1 MDCTAVWN
9 ACLTIIRQE
18 ISEQSFKTWFEPIRP
33 TRLQESTLTL
43 QVPNRFFFEW
53 LEEHYLPVMRK
64 AIRQVIGPKAQLEY
78 NYVKDD
84 PWQKTP
90 RKTAPDS
97 RTPSAQGESDIRNPF
112 VIPGI
117 KRLKIDPQ
125 LNTSYT
131 FENLIVGDCNRLACS
146 AAEAIAKNP
155 GGTSFNP
162 LFIFGDTGLGKTHLA
177 QAIGNAVVRTREDKT
192 VLYVSSDKF
201 TNQIIEAIK
210 NNAVG
215 DFTNFYQLV
224 NVLIIDDI
232 QFLAGKQKTQEIF
245 FHIFNQ
251 LHQNGNQIILTSDR
265 APKDLQGMEER
276 LISRFK
282 WGLSADLQ
290 TPDFETMMA
299 ILEHKATKTGL
310 ELSGEV
316 KQFICDNIRN
326 NIRELEGLLINLSAH
341 ASLTGKPVDVE
352 LARKV
357 IDNVVVQPGNVITLE
372 HIKKCVAEHYEVPID
387 KLKSQTRKR
396 NVVLARQ
403 LSMYFAKQI
412 TNYSLKA
419 IGDSFGGRD
428 HSTVIYS
435 VRAVND
441 MLDTD
446 AEFKRTVRDLEKKLR
461 QPAAH

>member
-1 MDCTAVWN
+1 MDCHAVWT
-9 ACLTIIRQE
+9 ACLAIIRGE
-18 ISEQSFKTWFEPIRP
+18 INEQSYKTWFEPIRP
-33 TRLQESTLTL
+33 IRLQDEALTL

-53 LEEHYLPVMRK
+53 LEEHYLPFIRK
-64 AIRQVIGPKAQLEY
+64 AIRQVIGPKARLEY
-78 NYVKDD
+78 TYVKDD
-84 PWQKTP
+84 PWQKNAKRQGTEP
-90 RKTAPDS
+90 AGS
-97 RTPSAQGESDIRNPF
+97 RATEPDIRNPF

-131 FENLIVGDCNRLACS
+131 FENLIVGDCNRLAYS
-146 AAEAIAKNP
+146 AAEAIARNP

-177 QAIGNAVVRTREDKT
+177 QAIGNAVVKTREDKT

-251 LHQNGNQIILTSDR
+251 LHQGGNQIILTSDR

-299 ILEHKATKTGL
+299 ILEQKAGKAGI
-310 ELSGEV
+310 ELPAEV
-316 KQFICDNIRN
+316 RHFICDNIRH

-341 ASLTGKPVDVE
+341 ESLTGKAVDID
-352 LARKV
+352 LARRV
-357 IDNVVVQPGNVITLE
+357 IGNVVVHPGNVITLD

-396 NVVLARQ
+396 TVVLARQ

-446 AEFKRTVRDLEKKLR
+446 ADFKRTVKDLEKKLR
-461 QPAAH
+461 QPAGT